1 LSRYWTG
8 HKEELD
14 SLAGLHHIAIKPV
27 TPEIVAENW
36 FASGKEETE
45 TPGRPRFEIPGEMLE
60 ELRELGFSWIKI
72 GEILGVSRWTIHRSV
87 EEYGLQNMTGF
98 HYLPD

>member
-1 LSRYWTG
+1 MSMLSFAEVPVVPLSRNG
-8 HKEELD
+8 DKD
-14 SLAGLHHIAIKPV
+14 VMFLARRRV
-27 TPEIVAENW
+27 
-36 FASGKEETE
+36 GKEETE